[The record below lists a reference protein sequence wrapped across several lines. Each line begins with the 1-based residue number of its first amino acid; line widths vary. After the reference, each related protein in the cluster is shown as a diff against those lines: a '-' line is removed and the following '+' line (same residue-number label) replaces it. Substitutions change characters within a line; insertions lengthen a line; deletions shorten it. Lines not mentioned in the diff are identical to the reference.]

1 MRRCRVGTRR
11 ASRLR
16 RPLRS
21 RGAPPGREAQ
31 RPLLLLRMPLL
42 LAAAA
47 AAEWTSLAVG
57 ARAQGACDMRA
68 RVIPSPRAGMS
79 GGVAQAPS
87 SAARKRPG
95 GCRFDSSLGL
105 LTKRFMTLLQVRVG
119 GAGRARARAWARGTP
134 APVVSVRPRPVC
146 ACVPPCASE
155 FCVPVCGLARVS
167 VVAGGVIDRSSWG
180 GACHSFIMHSLRRRR
195 AGPWT

>member
-1 MRRCRVGTRR
+1 MRRCRVGTRQ

-119 GAGRARARAWARGTP
+119 GAGRARARARGR
-134 APVVSVRPRPVC
+134 VGRLRRLC
-146 ACVPPCASE
+146 
-155 FCVPVCGLARVS
+155 LYARVPCVHVCLPAQASS
-167 VVAGGVIDRSSWG
+167 VCLSAGLRACRLWR
-180 GACHSFIMHSLRRRR
+180 GA
-195 AGPWT
+195 